1 MTRRRIRGIVALTQQ
16 DIWIGLDCGYLHTSA
31 CAIDQDGLIIAQEK
45 CETTTASV
53 SAFLGRFPPESL
65 RLIAVEA
72 GVATH
77 MIRDLLAAG
86 YPVKLYE
93 VYKAQRFLAVRRQ
106 KTDTNDAIGLAELGR
121 VGRSLGA
128 EVHLKSL
135 ECQNLR
141 TRLIARQSLVRV
153 RVRLDAMVITIVR
166 MHGGKLKRRVAKG
179 ALSQDVE
186 EQLDLLRRD
195 GVDVDADVRP
205 LVAVAEALDEQIRSL
220 DKRFAE
226 LAQTHPVCRRLM
238 TVPGVGPKTALMFY
252 SAIDDVSRFKHAR
265 SVGPYLGL
273 TPSVYQSGVKSR
285 QGGIS
290 KKGCTATRTLLVSA
304 ATVLLVSVKKS
315 SALKAWGDAL
325 RARIG
330 ISKARVA
337 LARKLAIVLIK
348 VWQSETDFDPRL
360 HAASP

>member
-1 MTRRRIRGIVALTQQ
+1 MEMQE
-16 DIWIGLDCGYLHTSA
+16 IWVGLDCGYLHTAA
-31 CAIDQDGLIIAQEK
+31 CAIDKDGVIIAQEK
-45 CETTTASV
+45 CETTTDSV
-53 SAFLGRFPPESL
+53 TAFLEMFPRQSI
-65 RLIAVEA
+65 RLIVVEA

-77 MIRDLLAAG
+77 MVRDLIAADF
-86 YPVKLYE
+86 PIKLYE

-121 VGRSLGA
+121 VGRSIGTT
-128 EVHLKSL
+128 VHLKSL
-135 ECQNLR
+135 ECQNMR
-141 TRLIARQSLVRV
+141 TRLAARQSLVRN
-153 RVRLDAMVITIVR
+153 RIRMQAMVITIVR
-166 MHGGKLKRRVAKG
+166 MHGGKLKRRSAKG

-186 EQLDLLRRD
+186 AQLDVLRRD

-205 LVAVAEALDEQIRSL
+205 LVEIAEAMDQQVRLI

-226 LAQTHPVCRRLM
+226 LARTHPVCRRLM
-238 TVPGVGPKTALMFY
+238 TVPGVGPKTALTFY
-252 SAIDDVSRFKHAR
+252 SAIDDVTRFKDAR
-265 SVGPYLGL
+265 SVGPYFGL

-290 KKGCTATRTLLVSA
+290 KMGCVATRTHLVSA
-304 ATVLLVSVKKS
+304 ATVLLVAVKKP
-315 SALKAWGDAL
+315 SALKAWGDEL

-360 HAASP
+360 DSASP